1 LHLAVKDKE
10 SVVQITDIT
19 VCEDETLLR
28 DALRPILTPFE
39 FSPWRACR
47 SVGCTVIE
55 LLTGSPPYFKMPT
68 AAALFKIVTE
78 PHPPL
83 PEGLSPTLN
92 DFLLKVL
99 QMDLLAPMTMTG
111 VDYPQLIF
119 EDEGSKAFVLPL
131 RTETRKTR
139 KCRLHMAILTPDI
152 ADICPRSKSAP
163 VRRRAPPAPFCGA
176 GV

>member
-1 LHLAVKDKE
+1 
-10 SVVQITDIT
+10 VQITDIT

-28 DALRPILTPFE
+28 DALRTILTSFE
-39 FSPWRACR
+39 FSPWRPCR

-83 PEGLSPTLN
+83 PEGLSPTLH

-99 QMDLLAPMTMTG
+99 HKGLFAPMTG
-111 VDYPQLIF
+111 LDYPQLL
-119 EDEGSKAFVLPL
+119 EDEDSREFVLPL
-131 RTETRKTR
+131 RTETSGGRR
-139 KCRLHMAILTPDI
+139 GLLCRLHMTVLTPDI

-163 VRRRAPPAPFCGA
+163 VR
-176 GV
+176 